1 MEEKKEKGER
11 AFGVG
16 LLRKKRDRKGKETVG
31 SSSCWS
37 CKDETAN
44 GLGVDGSG
52 MGMVLEVVVVTG
64 GIGVVLG
71 PGAWG
76 LGNWQ
81 LAIGGGM
88 GVSLDWNSR
97 GSSPKRDHPD
107 RERLIQAASGGVR
120 R

>member
-52 MGMVLEVVVVTG
+52 MGMVLEVVAG
-64 GIGVVLG
+64 GIWGVLG
-71 PGAWG
+71 PGALG
-76 LGNWQ
+76 IGNWQ
-81 LAIGGGM
+81 SGAEWGSRWTGIPGEAAQNAIIPTGKG
-88 GVSLDWNSR
+88 
-97 GSSPKRDHPD
+97 
-107 RERLIQAASGGVR
+107 
-120 R
+120 